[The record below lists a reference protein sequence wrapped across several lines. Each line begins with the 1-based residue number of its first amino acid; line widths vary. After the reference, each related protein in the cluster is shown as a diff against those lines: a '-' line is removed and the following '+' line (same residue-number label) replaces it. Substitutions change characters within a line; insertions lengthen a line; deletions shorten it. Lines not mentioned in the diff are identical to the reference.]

1 MTTWVLVSYTDIEKG
16 TWDDEEH
23 QNETSTIHYSV
34 EELDAID
41 NQESDPPYN
50 MQCSKYKESI
60 LNEA

>member
-1 MTTWVLVSYTDIEKG
+1 MSYTDIEKG

-23 QNETSTIHYSV
+23 QNETSNIHCSV

-41 NQESDPPYN
+41 NQESDPLYN
-50 MQCSKYKESI
+50 MQCSKCKENI